1 MTDLIVFSVAKNR
14 YAISIEHIIR
24 IVHGEN
30 LTQVPTS
37 HKYIDGIMSYED
49 SIVKVLNFRKLIEM
63 KSHEVELLELF
74 EKLKNGHIAWLQSLE
89 NSLKNDEPFTK
100 ATNPHLCELGKWI
113 DSFSCYDDDVSVVLT
128 KLTNYHQ
135 MLHKKGG
142 EILEIYKEDKTEAI
156 ASYERDIKMIYQHTI
171 GALDSF
177 ILELDKVSNSIQKLL
192 IYEGKENI
200 FAIKV
205 DAIDDIAHVDA
216 SQIMDVDD
224 ESSSEFLDISGVLDL
239 NGVLINVISELRLPK

>member
-1 MTDLIVFSVAKNR
+1 MTDFIVFSVAKNR
-14 YAISIEHIIR
+14 YAVSIEHIIR

-63 KSHEVELLELF
+63 KSYEVELVELF
-74 EKLKNGHIAWLQSLE
+74 RRLKKEHIDWLDALEDSLLRGVE
-89 NSLKNDEPFTK
+89 FTK
-100 ATNPHLCELGKWI
+100 TVNPHHCELGKWI
-113 DSFSCYDDDVSVVLT
+113 DNFTSYDDDIAILLNQLSD
-128 KLTNYHQ
+128 YHKQ
-135 MLHKKGG
+135 LHIKGG
-142 EILEIYKEDKTEAI
+142 ELLDISVQDKQKAKMLFETEMQNTYK
-156 ASYERDIKMIYQHTI
+156 HTLGI
-171 GALDSF
+171 IDSF
-177 ILELDKVSNSIQKLL
+177 MSQMDKVSNSLQKLL
-192 IYEGKENI
+192 IYESKEKI

-216 SQIMDVDD
+216 SQIMDTDD
-224 ESSSEFLDISGVLDL
+224 ESSSEFLEFSGVLDL

>member
-14 YAISIEHIIR
+14 YAVSIENIIR

-63 KSHEVELLELF
+63 KSYEVELVELF
-74 EKLKNGHIAWLQSLE
+74 TRLKKEHVDWLDALEDSLLE
-89 NSLKNDEPFTK
+89 GVEFTK
-100 ATNPHLCELGKWI
+100 TLNPHHCELGKWI
-113 DSFSCYDDDVSVVLT
+113 DNFTSYDDDIAMLLK
-128 KLTNYHQ
+128 KLSDYHKQ
-135 MLHKKGG
+135 LHIKGG
-142 EILEIYKEDKTEAI
+142 ELLDVFGYDKQEAKLLFETEMQSTYKNTL
-156 ASYERDIKMIYQHTI
+156 
-171 GALDSF
+171 GVLDSF
-177 ILELDKVSNSIQKLL
+177 ISQMDKVANSLQKLL
-192 IYEGKENI
+192 IYESKEKI

-205 DAIDDIAHVDA
+205 DAIDDIAHIDA
-216 SQIMDVDD
+216 SQIMDADN

-239 NGVLINVISELRLPK
+239 NGVLINVISELRLPQ